1 MEGEGGGLRANLVI
15 GWAEVRRR
23 RDDFLSQVKFGQG
36 EEQWYVF
43 AFYFSVNLG
52 FNLGSYTVE
61 NLLYHSL
68 TCGNAIIQIKVGY
81 EQGCLQRNTFYWDK
95 DDASC

>member
-1 MEGEGGGLRANLVI
+1 MEGEGGGGSEQI

-23 RDDFLSQVKFGQG
+23 RDDFLSQVKFGLG

-61 NLLYHSL
+61 NLLYH
-68 TCGNAIIQIKVGY
+68 
-81 EQGCLQRNTFYWDK
+81 
-95 DDASC
+95 

>member
-1 MEGEGGGLRANLVI
+1 MIVKQVLLVSIIGRLNGGGEGGFRANLVI

-23 RDDFLSQVKFGQG
+23 RDDLLSQVKFGQG

-43 AFYFSVNLG
+43 AFYFLVNLG

-61 NLLYHSL
+61 NLLYH
-68 TCGNAIIQIKVGY
+68 
-81 EQGCLQRNTFYWDK
+81 
-95 DDASC
+95 